1 MLDEY
6 EQVKR
11 RHAAM
16 KRVVEDRR
24 AAHLAALSRLKD
36 EFGVDSVEDADALL
50 VRLRKKEKA
59 AAEADHRAKQE
70 FKTLEATLGA
80 AVAAFLGEPP

>member
-36 EFGVDSVEDADALL
+36 EFDVDSVEAAEALL
-50 VRLRKKEKA
+50 VKLRKKEKA
-59 AAEADHRAKQE
+59 AADADYQAKQE
-70 FKTLEATLGA
+70 LKTLEASLGTA
-80 AVAAFLGEPP
+80 LAEFLGESS